1 MSLKNEKKSVAG
13 IVLAG
18 GLSSRMGRNK
28 AFLKLNSL
36 TVIEQTL
43 ERLGKVAQEIIIATN
58 NPEEYSFLG
67 LRVVR
72 DALPHQG
79 PLGGILAGLKASAH
93 PINLVVACDMPF
105 LKPELLE
112 FMLGFTDKFDV
123 VVPKSKRGIEPLHA
137 VYSTMCSDPI
147 AESLRSGDWQ
157 VVSFFPKV
165 RVKYLQVEMLEKYDP
180 EGLSMFNI
188 NNWQDFERAKR
199 LYLQEKMRKE

>member
-1 MSLKNEKKSVAG
+1 MSLMNEKGLVTG

-28 AFLKLNSL
+28 AFLKLNSR

-58 NPEEYSFLG
+58 NPEEYNSLG
-67 LRVVR
+67 LRVVQ
-72 DALPHQG
+72 DAVPHQG
-79 PLGGILAGLKASAH
+79 PLGGILAGLKASAQ
-93 PINLVVACDMPF
+93 PVNLVVACDMPF
-105 LKPELLE
+105 LNPELLN
-112 FMLGFTDKFDV
+112 FMLGFTNKFDV

-137 VYSTMCSDPI
+137 VYSKRCLEPI
-147 AESLRSGDWQ
+147 AESLSSGNWQ

-165 RVKYLQVEMLEKYDP
+165 SVKYLQGEILESYDP

-188 NNWQDFERAKR
+188 NNWADFEKAKR